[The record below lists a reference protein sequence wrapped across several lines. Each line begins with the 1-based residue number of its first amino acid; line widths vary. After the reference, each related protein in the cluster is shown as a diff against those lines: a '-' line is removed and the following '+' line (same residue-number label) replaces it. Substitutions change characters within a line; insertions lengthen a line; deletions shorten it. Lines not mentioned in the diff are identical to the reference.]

1 MDWSPS
7 EMDRLYELYQQ
18 HFHDLRSAVTSA
30 NRLHGSSQPE
40 ETWMELISREDF
52 ERLLNNP
59 DEPEVA
65 NRWVRRLIRGHER
78 EFPNLQVA

>member
-1 MDWSPS
+1 MDWSPR

-18 HFHDLRSAVTSA
+18 HFYEVRSAVISA
-30 NRLHGSSQPE
+30 NRRHGASEPE
-40 ETWMELISREDF
+40 KTWMELISREEF
-52 ERLLNNP
+52 ERLLKDP

-65 NRWVRRLIRGHER
+65 ERWLRRIIRGHES

>member
-1 MDWSPS
+1 MDCSPR

-18 HFHDLRSAVTSA
+18 HFHDLRSVATSA
-30 NRLHGSSQPE
+30 NQLHGSSQPE
-40 ETWMELISREDF
+40 KTWMELISWEEF
-52 ERLLNNP
+52 ERLINNP

-65 NRWVRRLIRGHER
+65 NRWVRRIIRGHER